1 MLNNF
6 IKISKISLV
15 LVYLVILAGSLV
27 RMTGSGMGC
36 PDWPKCF
43 GYYIPPSEES
53 DLIFKSN
60 HDYKSNQM
68 IILNNEKLYTAK
80 SDFRSSNEINLN
92 NWILYEKHNYVT
104 YNPVHTWI
112 EFINRLIGAI
122 AGIFT
127 ILMLLMSLKYWKE
140 NKNITLISLLVVLG
154 MGFQAWLGKLV
165 VDSNLAPYKITVHML
180 MALVIVGLII
190 YLIYTLNERENIVS
204 DKKIKY
210 LIIVSITLTL
220 IQVITGTQVREFI
233 DIQYE
238 LSKNKDLWLESPD
251 FYFYFHRTFSLLVF
265 FINAFLYYYAFKK
278 SYNLKIISLISLVIF
293 LEILLGIIMY
303 YGDFPIFSQPL
314 HLFLATILF
323 GYQFY
328 WSLFFIKN
336 TNDLQIKNNS

>member
-1 MLNNF
+1 MNNF

-53 DLIFKSN
+53 ELLFKAN
-60 HDYKSNQM
+60 HDYKTNQM
-68 IILNNEKLYTAK
+68 IILNSEKLYTAK
-80 SDFRSSNEINLN
+80 VDFRSSEKINLN
-92 NWILYEKHNYVT
+92 DWDLYEKHNYVT
-104 YNPVHTWI
+104 YDPVHTWI
-112 EFINRLIGAI
+112 EFINRLIGAV
-122 AGIFT
+122 AGVFT
-127 ILMLLMSLKYWKE
+127 LLMLLLSLKYWKE
-140 NKNITLISLLVVLG
+140 NKNITLITLLVVLG

-180 MALVIVGLII
+180 MALVIVALII
-190 YLIYTLNERENIVS
+190 YLIYYSRKKDDYINDR
-204 DKKIKY
+204 KIKY
-210 LIIVSITLTL
+210 LIIISIILSL

-238 LSKNKDLWLESPD
+238 LSLNKELWLKSPD
-251 FYFYFHRTFSLLVF
+251 LYFYFHRTFSLSVF
-265 FINAFLYYYAFKK
+265 LINVYLFYYAFKK
-278 SYNLKIISLISLVIF
+278 SYNLKTISLICFVIL

-323 GYQFY
+323 GCQFY
-328 WSLFFIKN
+328 WSLFFI
-336 TNDLQIKNNS
+336 IKHK